1 MAETST
7 SETANIIS
15 DTIPLSKSEDSEL
28 TEWSEVNTFS

>member
-15 DTIPLSKSEDSEL
+15 DTFPLSESEDSEL
-28 TEWSEVNTFS
+28 TE